1 MRIEWLRQQSELV
14 SKVRTPFLYFFYPR
28 ADPEAIG
35 NTVNC
40 AKFHSGSHSAAIH
53 FTVKR
58 QRVTETH
65 EQVGHFKEW

>member
-1 MRIEWLRQQSELV
+1 MVAATKRARV
-14 SKVRTPFLYFFYPR
+14 KSKDPIFCIFFNPR